1 MGSGASRV
9 LCGRPA
15 LPRLL
20 SLALVPSP
28 PRAPGPRPAGL
39 EAPWSSM
46 ARPVLLGVLGTPPGL
61 CCSPQHVGH
70 ATPPPCHSR
79 GPIQHFLRHS
89 GAPVSLWLIGDAPWS
104 ASPRPPFLAAAH
116 GWAALADGHLLPS
129 FRPDRACRGRGG
141 VAQVRRSIR
150 RRLSSSCPRTGLPT
164 DAFPFLPSEPLRLAL
179 RRGCSQ
185 GARVPGFVVG
195 LSLRAA
201 SPALTRL
208 RPPAVSSL
216 LGGRSRL
223 DTHPHS

>member
-1 MGSGASRV
+1 MVWEVVPARYSVGG
-9 LCGRPA
+9 PA
-15 LPRLL
+15 LL
-20 SLALVPSP
+20 PSP

-79 GPIQHFLRHS
+79 GPIQHFLRRS
-89 GAPVSLWLIGDAPWS
+89 GALVSWLIGDAPWS

-116 GWAALADGHLLPS
+116 GRAALADGHLLPS

-164 DAFPFLPSEPLRLAL
+164 DAFPFLPSEPLWLAL
-179 RRGCSQ
+179 CWGLLPGRPCPGLC
-185 GARVPGFVVG
+185 VLGFVVC
-195 LSLRAA
+195 LSLRAV